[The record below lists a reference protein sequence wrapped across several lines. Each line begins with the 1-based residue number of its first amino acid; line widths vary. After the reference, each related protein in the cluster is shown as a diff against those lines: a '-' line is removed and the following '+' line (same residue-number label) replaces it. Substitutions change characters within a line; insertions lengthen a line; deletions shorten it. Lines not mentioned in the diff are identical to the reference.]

1 MIWND
6 RIKEL
11 RSQSKLT
18 LLEVADALGITEAT
32 AQRYESKNGIKNIP
46 YEQIIKLAKIFNV
59 TPSYIM
65 GWDENPVPIQV
76 DYLAHKI
83 TNDEYTLIEMFRKL
97 DNDSQK
103 SISDMVKRMYAY
115 AEMMKIFKDGGL
127 K

>member
-18 LLEVADALGITEAT
+18 LLEVANALGITEAT

-59 TPSYIM
+59 TPAYIM

-97 DNDSQK
+97 DDDSQRN
-103 SISDMVKRMYAY
+103 ISDMVKRMYTY
-115 AEMMKIFKDGGL
+115 AEMMKNFKDGGL